1 MILYKIFRP
10 QVTYQVITEVSDEPR
25 VVPKMLKYIY
35 PQGQQLPSKKI
46 ILRPQFFQEKLLIN
60 PPSILRQFLLQA
72 QIKVWSLRQLR
83 QF

>member
-1 MILYKIFRP
+1 MILYKNLRP

-46 ILRPQFFQEKLLIN
+46 ILRP
-60 PPSILRQFLLQA
+60 
-72 QIKVWSLRQLR
+72 
-83 QF
+83 